1 MLTEK
6 ETTHISKF
14 LSLVLRHKPETIGV
28 TLDENGWVSV
38 DTLLE
43 RINIS
48 GTEIDI
54 GILKYIVDTNAKKRF
69 AFNEDLTLIRAGQ
82 GHSVTIELGYTPQQ
96 PPEILYHGTAIKNIK
111 SILQHGLE
119 KRERHHV
126 HLSSDI
132 ATATNVGSRHGK
144 PVIFKVASARMYTDG
159 YTFIVSENKVWL
171 TDNVPPKYLTLLE
184 Q

>member
-14 LSLVLRHKPETIGV
+14 LSLVLPHEPETIGV

-69 AFNEDLTLIRAGQ
+69 AFNEDLILIRASQ
-82 GHSVTIELGYTPQQ
+82 GHSVTIDLGYTPQQ
-96 PPEILYHGTAIKNIK
+96 PPEILYHGTPITNIE

-132 ATATNVGSRHGK
+132 ATATNVGNRHGK
-144 PVIFKVASARMYTDG
+144 PIVFEVASARMYTDG
-159 YTFIVSENKVWL
+159 YTFIISENKVWL

-184 Q
+184 

>member
-43 RINIS
+43 KMSTS
-48 GTEIDI
+48 GTKIDI
-54 GILKYIVDTNAKKRF
+54 ETLKYIVDTNAKKRF
-69 AFNEDLTLIRAGQ
+69 AFNEDLTLIRASQ
-82 GHSVTIELGYTPQQ
+82 GHSVTIDLGYTPQQ
-96 PPEILYHGTAIKNIK
+96 PPEILYHGTAITNIE

-144 PVIFKVASARMYTDG
+144 PIVFEVASARMHTDG
-159 YTFIVSENKVWL
+159 YTFIVSENKV
-171 TDNVPPKYLTLLE
+171 
-184 Q
+184 